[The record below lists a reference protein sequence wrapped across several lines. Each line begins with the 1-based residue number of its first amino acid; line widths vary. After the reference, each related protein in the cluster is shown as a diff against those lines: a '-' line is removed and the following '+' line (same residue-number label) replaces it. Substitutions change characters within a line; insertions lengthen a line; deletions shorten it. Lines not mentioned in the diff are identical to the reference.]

1 MKRNFLSLNV
11 LLLTLVLF
19 ASCLGDNNDNTTYY
33 GDAAITSFSI
43 SSISANLTT
52 TAKNGSDS
60 IYPGTLAVSGYRF
73 YIDQVNGLIYNPDSL
88 PSNVIVT
95 AVQPTIGTKNSGTV
109 VYKDDDSDS
118 IFYYNSSVGIDFTKA
133 REMMVY
139 AQDGSSYRKY
149 NVKVNV
155 HKEKADSFAWDNTYA
170 TVAKLATLEN
180 MKAVSL
186 NGKMLVFG
194 NNGAEAKV
202 YAANESNF
210 AAWEEITP
218 NVALDVDAYK
228 NVVVRNDVAYL
239 LNNGNLLTSTDG
251 ENWTVKATDV
261 VAKQLIGASS
271 AKLYALT
278 NEGMVSSVDGSQWTA
293 ETVGEEVV
301 LPSKNITL
309 LSQAARVNDNTNQL
323 VLVGNPSENNTTDK
337 FATVLG
343 KVEENL
349 ESAPANN
356 WFGYNNGKTKMLP
369 RLTNLQVICYGDM
382 LLAFG
387 GDGEGACT
395 EKAFAQFYQSVDGGV
410 SWQKSSV
417 IVPNFT
423 SSKTAF
429 TIAVDSKNYL
439 WLICGESGQV
449 WRGRLC
455 KYTWAK
461 AN

>member
-60 IYPGTLAVSGYRF
+60 IYPGTLAVGGYRF
-73 YIDQVNGLIYNPDSL
+73 
-88 PSNVIVT
+88 
-95 AVQPTIGTKNSGTV
+95 
-109 VYKDDDSDS
+109 DDSDS

-228 NVVVRNDVAYL
+228 NVVVRNNVAYL

-293 ETVGEEVV
+293 ENVGEEVV

-349 ESAPANN
+349 ESAPANS

-369 RLTNLQVICYGDM
+369 RLTNLQVILYGDM